1 MSKDVLPP
9 LRHVLADF
17 FWDGHDI
24 RDLAWHG
31 DTLTRERTIK
41 WMMQH
46 TVGEGGAI
54 DVDAQTDEDADFI
67 TLKNAIRMI
76 RSGEPHQ
83 VVMSYIKQ
91 HMMDDSD
98 ISEEDSDSDY
108 SDISEE
114 DSDISEEDS
123 DSDISEED
131 SDLDI
136 SEEDSDSDISDI
148 SEEDSGAKK
157 NMVWVI
163 EDISSDDDDTPPAKR
178 RC

>member
-1 MSKDVLPP
+1 MSKAVLPP
-9 LRHVLADF
+9 LRHVLGDF

-114 DSDISEEDS
+114 DSDTSEEDS
-123 DSDISEED
+123 DT
-131 SDLDI
+131 
-136 SEEDSDSDISDI
+136 

>member
-1 MSKDVLPP
+1 MSKAVLPP
-9 LRHVLADF
+9 LRHVLGDF

-76 RSGEPHQ
+76 WSGEPHQ

-98 ISEEDSDSDY
+98 ISEEDSDT
-108 SDISEE
+108 
-114 DSDISEEDS
+114 
-123 DSDISEED
+123 
-131 SDLDI
+131 
-136 SEEDSDSDISDI
+136 

>member
-9 LRHVLADF
+9 LRHVLGDF

-76 RSGEPHQ
+76 WSGEPHQ

-114 DSDISEEDS
+114 DSDYS
-123 DSDISEED
+123 
-131 SDLDI
+131 DI
-136 SEEDSDSDISDI
+136 SEEDSDSDYSDISEEDSDI